1 MFECIYL
8 LNLDQNALHC
18 EKNRIKGIYPDTI
31 TFKAH
36 ITDFKFKK
44 IKIKITENINKILY
58 K

>member
-44 IKIKITENINKILY
+44 IKIKITENKILY